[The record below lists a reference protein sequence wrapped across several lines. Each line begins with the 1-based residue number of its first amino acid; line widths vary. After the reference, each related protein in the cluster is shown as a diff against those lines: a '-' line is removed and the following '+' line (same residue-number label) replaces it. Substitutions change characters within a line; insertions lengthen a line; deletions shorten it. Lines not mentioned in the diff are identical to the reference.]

1 MQQPDYSTNP
11 YGAPTTPPIEYL
23 RTGFGKRLVAFL
35 IDALITVTVTMGIGL
50 VYMGMD
56 LGIAQVIQD
65 QIDDILSLYD
75 MLGFSKDLINTMN
88 NLLGGMITAGL
99 VVGVLYPL
107 IEGVTGASPG
117 KRVLRITVA
126 TPDGHPGTIAL
137 FLKRYVI
144 KGLGT
149 LLQMLA
155 LLPAL
160 GFLEGIGNIVGIVI
174 FLGYFGVLSSA
185 RLALHDLIAQTA
197 VYDVQDVR

>member
-11 YGAPTTPPIEYL
+11 FGSPTTPPIEYL
-23 RTGFGKRLVAFL
+23 RVGFGKRLVAFL
-35 IDALITVTVTMGIGL
+35 IDALISITVTLGIGL
-50 VYMGMD
+50 LFMALD
-56 LGIAQVIQD
+56 LGVAQVIQD
-65 QIDDILSLYD
+65 QIDNILSIYD
-75 MLGFSKDLINTMN
+75 MMGISKGLIDTMN
-88 NLLGGMITAGL
+88 SLLGGVITAGMI
-99 VVGVLYPL
+99 VGVLYPL
-107 IEGVTGASPG
+107 IEGITGASPG
-117 KRVLRITVA
+117 KRILRITVA

-137 FLKRYVI
+137 YLKRYVI

-149 LLQMLA
+149 LLQILA

-197 VYDVQDVR
+197 VYDVQDIR